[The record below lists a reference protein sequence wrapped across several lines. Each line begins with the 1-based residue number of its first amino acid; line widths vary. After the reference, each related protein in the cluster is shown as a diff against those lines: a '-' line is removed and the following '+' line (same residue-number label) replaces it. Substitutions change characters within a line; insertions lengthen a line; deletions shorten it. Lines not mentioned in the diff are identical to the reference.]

1 MLPFAYRVFQA
12 IVQEHTFYRAA
23 QTLNVTPSAIS
34 HSVNQLEKE
43 LGFPLFIRN
52 RSGVELTTDGQS
64 VLPLIQAIIN
74 AEDRLQQAAAN
85 IHGLNAGSVRIGA
98 FSSVCINWL
107 PPIIRQFRQ
116 DYPQIAINV
125 EQAGFGE
132 IAAAV
137 KTGRLDLGLSAL
149 PVSEKLTVLPLVK
162 DAIYCITPNDF
173 VPANHTT
180 VTAAD
185 LVDQNFILQRGDY
198 DKDTKAALDHYQIR
212 PNALRFSIDDQSIL
226 AMVEAGM
233 GMGILPELALERVTG
248 NVNVYPFDKQ
258 FYRTICL
265 VVNAEQ
271 AKAPSTA
278 KLLRAITDYVEATY
292 PDKILTHGAGNNDAM

>member
-12 IVQEHTFYRAA
+12 IIQEHTFYRAA
-23 QTLNVTPSAIS
+23 QVLNVTPSAIS

-43 LGFPLFIRN
+43 LGFTLFIRN
-52 RSGVELTTDGQS
+52 RSGVELTPDGRAVQ
-64 VLPLIQAIIN
+64 PLIQAIIN

-85 IHGLNAGSVRIGA
+85 IKGLNAGSVRLGA

-107 PPIIRQFRQ
+107 PPIIQTFKQ

-125 EQAGFGE
+125 EQADFTS

-137 KTGRLDLGLSAL
+137 KTGRLDLGFSAL
-149 PVSEKLTVLPLVK
+149 PVTEKLTVLPLIK
-162 DAIYCITPNDF
+162 DEIYCITPADF
-173 VPANHTT
+173 IPANRTT

-233 GMGILPELALERVTG
+233 GMGILPELALERVSG
-248 NVNVYPFDKQ
+248 NVNVYPFDTR

-265 VVNAEQ
+265 VVNSEQ

-278 KLLRAITDYVEATY
+278 KMIEAITAYVTAKY
-292 PDKILTHGAGNNDAM
+292 PDKVLQHPHVG

>member
-12 IVQEHTFYRAA
+12 IIQEHTFYRAA
-23 QTLNVTPSAIS
+23 QILNVTPSAIS

-43 LGFPLFIRN
+43 LGFSLFIRN
-52 RSGVELTTDGQS
+52 RSGVELTPDGKS
-64 VLPLIQAIIN
+64 VQPLIQAIIN
-74 AEDRLQQAAAN
+74 SEERLEQAAAN
-85 IHGLNAGSVRIGA
+85 IKGLNAGSVRLGA

-107 PPIIRQFRQ
+107 PPIIQNFKQ
-116 DYPQIAINV
+116 DYPDIAINV
-125 EQAGFGE
+125 EQADFTE

-137 KTGRLDLGLSAL
+137 KTGRLDLGFSAL
-149 PVSEKLTVLPLVK
+149 PVNEKLTVLPLIK
-162 DAIYCITPNDF
+162 DEIYCITPTDF
-173 VPANHTT
+173 IPANRTT

-185 LVDQNFILQRGDY
+185 LVKQNFILQRGDY
-198 DKDTKAALDHYQIR
+198 DKDTKAALDHYQIQ

-233 GMGILPELALERVTG
+233 GMGILPELALERISG
-248 NVNVYPFDKQ
+248 DVNVYPFDTR

-265 VVNAEQ
+265 VVNSAQ

-278 KLLRAITDYVEATY
+278 KMIDAITTYVTTKY
-292 PDKILTHGAGNNDAM
+292 PAKVLQHPGAV

>member
-12 IVQEHTFYRAA
+12 IIQEHTFYRAA
-23 QTLNVTPSAIS
+23 QILNVTPSAIS

-43 LGFPLFIRN
+43 LGFSLFIRN
-52 RSGVELTTDGQS
+52 RSGVELTPDGKS
-64 VLPLIQAIIN
+64 VQPLIQAIVN
-74 AEDRLQQAAAN
+74 AEERLEQAAAN
-85 IHGLNAGSVRIGA
+85 IKGLNSGSVRLGA

-107 PPIIRQFRQ
+107 PPIIQNFKQ
-116 DYPQIAINV
+116 DYPDIAINV
-125 EQAGFGE
+125 EQADFTE

-137 KTGRLDLGLSAL
+137 KTGRLDLGFSAL
-149 PVSEKLTVLPLVK
+149 PVNEKLTVLPLIK
-162 DAIYCITPNDF
+162 DEIYCITPADF
-173 VPANHTT
+173 IPANRTT

-185 LVDQNFILQRGDY
+185 LVKQNFILQRGDY
-198 DKDTKAALDHYQIR
+198 DKDTKAALDHYQIQ

-233 GMGILPELALERVTG
+233 GMGILPELALERISG
-248 NVNVYPFDKQ
+248 DVNVYPFDTR

-265 VVNAEQ
+265 VVNSEQ

-278 KLLRAITDYVEATY
+278 KMIAAITAYVTTKY
-292 PDKILTHGAGNNDAM
+292 PAKVLQHPGAV

>member
-1 MLPFAYRVFQA
+1 MLPFAYRVFQT
-12 IVQEHTFYRAA
+12 IVQEQTFYRAA

-52 RSGVELTTDGQS
+52 RTGVELTPDGKT

-85 IHGLNAGSVRIGA
+85 INGMNAGSVRMGA

-107 PPIIRQFRQ
+107 PPIIRQFKQ
-116 DYPQIAINV
+116 DYPEISINV
-125 EQAGFGE
+125 EQADFSD

-137 KTGRLDLGLSAL
+137 KTGRLDLGFSAL

-162 DAIYCITPNDF
+162 DEIYCITPTDF
-173 VPANHTT
+173 IPANRTT

-185 LVDQNFILQRGDY
+185 LIDQNFILQRGDY
-198 DKDTKAALDHYQIR
+198 DKDTKAALDHYKIR

-233 GMGILPELALERVTG
+233 GMGILPELALERVSG
-248 NVNVYPFDKQ
+248 NVNVYPFDTK
-258 FYRTICL
+258 FFRTICL
-265 VVNAEQ
+265 VVNSEQ

-278 KLLRAITDYVEATY
+278 KMIAAITAYVTAKY
-292 PDKILTHGAGNNDAM
+292 PDKVLAHPHVG

>member
-12 IVQEHTFYRAA
+12 IIQEHTFYRAA
-23 QTLNVTPSAIS
+23 QVLNVTPSAIS

-43 LGFPLFIRN
+43 LGFSLFIRN
-52 RSGVELTTDGQS
+52 RSGVELTPDGQA
-64 VLPLIQAIIN
+64 VQPLIQAIIN
-74 AEDRLQQAAAN
+74 AEDRLEQAAAN
-85 IHGLNAGSVRIGA
+85 IKGLNAGSVLLGA

-107 PPIIRQFRQ
+107 PPIIQNFKQ
-116 DYPQIAINV
+116 DYPQIDINV
-125 EQAGFGE
+125 EQADFSS
-132 IAAAV
+132 IASAV
-137 KTGRLDLGLSAL
+137 KTGRLDLGFSAL
-149 PVSEKLTVLPLVK
+149 PVTEKLTVLPLVK
-162 DAIYCITPNDF
+162 DEIYCITPNDF
-173 VPANHTT
+173 IPANRTT

-198 DKDTKAALDHYQIR
+198 DKDTKAALDHYQIQ

-233 GMGILPELALERVTG
+233 GMGILPELALERISG
-248 NVNVYPFDKQ
+248 DVNVYPFDTR

-265 VVNAEQ
+265 VVNSEQ

-278 KLLRAITDYVEATY
+278 KMIDAITDYVTVKY
-292 PDKILTHGAGNNDAM
+292 PDKVLQHPHVG

>member
-12 IVQEHTFYRAA
+12 IIQEHTFYRAA
-23 QTLNVTPSAIS
+23 QVLNVTPSAIS

-43 LGFPLFIRN
+43 LGFTLFIRN
-52 RSGVELTTDGQS
+52 RSGVELTPDGRAVQ
-64 VLPLIQAIIN
+64 PLIQAIIN

-85 IHGLNAGSVRIGA
+85 IKGLNAGSVRLGA

-107 PPIIRQFRQ
+107 PPIIQTFKQ

-125 EQAGFGE
+125 EQADFTS

-137 KTGRLDLGLSAL
+137 KTGRLDLGFSAL
-149 PVSEKLTVLPLVK
+149 PVTEKLTVLPLIK
-162 DAIYCITPNDF
+162 DEIYCITPADF
-173 VPANHTT
+173 IPANRTT

-233 GMGILPELALERVTG
+233 GMGILPELALERVSG
-248 NVNVYPFDKQ
+248 NVNVYPFDTR

-265 VVNAEQ
+265 VVNSEQ

-278 KLLRAITDYVEATY
+278 KMITAITAYVTAKY
-292 PDKILTHGAGNNDAM
+292 PDKVLQHPHVG

>member
-1 MLPFAYRVFQA
+1 MV
-12 IVQEHTFYRAA
+12 
-23 QTLNVTPSAIS
+23 
-34 HSVNQLEKE
+34 
-43 LGFPLFIRN
+43 
-52 RSGVELTTDGQS
+52 
-64 VLPLIQAIIN
+64 
-74 AEDRLQQAAAN
+74 
-85 IHGLNAGSVRIGA
+85 
-98 FSSVCINWL
+98 
-107 PPIIRQFRQ
+107 
-116 DYPQIAINV
+116 
-125 EQAGFGE
+125 QAGFSD

-149 PVSEKLTVLPLVK
+149 PVAEKLTVLPLVK
-162 DAIYCITPNDF
+162 DEIYCITPRDF
-173 VPANHTT
+173 IPANRTT

-233 GMGILPELALERVTG
+233 GMGILPELALERLSG
-248 NVNVYPFDKQ
+248 NVNVYPFDTR

-265 VVNAEQ
+265 VVNSEQ

-278 KLLRAITDYVEATY
+278 KMIAAITDYVTATY
-292 PDKILTHGAGNNDAM
+292 PDKVLEHPRNN

>member
-12 IVQEHTFYRAA
+12 IIQEHTFYRAA
-23 QTLNVTPSAIS
+23 QILNVTPSAIS

-43 LGFPLFIRN
+43 LGFSLFIRN
-52 RSGVELTTDGQS
+52 RSGVELTPDGKS
-64 VLPLIQAIIN
+64 VQPLIQAIVN
-74 AEDRLQQAAAN
+74 AEERLEQAAAN
-85 IHGLNAGSVRIGA
+85 IKGLNSGSVRLGA

-107 PPIIRQFRQ
+107 PPIIQNFKQ
-116 DYPQIAINV
+116 DYPDIAINV
-125 EQAGFGE
+125 EQADFTE

-137 KTGRLDLGLSAL
+137 KTGRLDLGFSAL
-149 PVSEKLTVLPLVK
+149 PVNEKLTVLPLIK
-162 DAIYCITPNDF
+162 DEIYCITPADF
-173 VPANHTT
+173 IPANRTT

-185 LVDQNFILQRGDY
+185 LVKQNFILQRGDY
-198 DKDTKAALDHYQIR
+198 DKDTKAALDHYQIQ

-233 GMGILPELALERVTG
+233 GMGILPELALERISG
-248 NVNVYPFDKQ
+248 DVNVYPFDTR

-265 VVNAEQ
+265 VVNSEQ

-278 KLLRAITDYVEATY
+278 KMIAAITAYVTTKCPAKVLQH
-292 PDKILTHGAGNNDAM
+292 PGAV

>member
-23 QTLNVTPSAIS
+23 QTLSVTPSAIS

-52 RSGVELTTDGQS
+52 RAGVELTPDGKT
-64 VLPLIQAIIN
+64 VLPLIQGVIN
-74 AEDRLQQAAAN
+74 AEDRLEQAAAN
-85 IHGLNAGSVRIGA
+85 INGLNAGSVRLGA
-98 FSSVCINWL
+98 FSSVCISWL
-107 PPIIRQFRQ
+107 PPIIRRFKQ
-116 DYPQIAINV
+116 DYPDIQINL
-125 EQAGFGE
+125 EQAGFAD

-137 KTGRLDLGLSAL
+137 KSGRLDLGLSAL

-162 DAIYCITPNDF
+162 DEIYCITPTDF
-173 VPANHTT
+173 IPANRTT

-212 PNALRFSIDDQSIL
+212 PNAIRFSIDDQSIL
-226 AMVEAGM
+226 AMVDAGM
-233 GMGILPELALERVTG
+233 GMGILPELALQKVTG
-248 NVNVYPFDKQ
+248 NVHVYPFDTE

-278 KLLRAITDYVEATY
+278 KMIRAITEYVTTAY
-292 PDKILTHGAGNNDAM
+292 PDQVLRHPHVG

>member
-12 IVQEHTFYRAA
+12 IVQEQTFYRAA

-52 RSGVELTTDGQS
+52 RTGVELTPDGQS
-64 VLPLIQAIIN
+64 ILPLIQGVIN

-85 IHGLNAGSVRIGA
+85 INGLNAGSVRWRA
-98 FSSVCINWL
+98 FSSVCITWL
-107 PPIIRQFRQ
+107 PSIIQQFKQ
-116 DYPQIAINV
+116 TYPQIDINLV
-125 EQAGFGE
+125 QAGFSD

-149 PVSEKLTVLPLVK
+149 PVAEKLTVLPLVK
-162 DAIYCITPNDF
+162 DEIYCITPRDF
-173 VPANHTT
+173 IPANRTT

-198 DKDTKAALDHYQIR
+198 DKDTKAALDHYQLR

-233 GMGILPELALERVTG
+233 GMGILPELALERLSG
-248 NVNVYPFDKQ
+248 NVNVYPFDTR

-265 VVNAEQ
+265 VVNSEQ

-278 KLLRAITDYVEATY
+278 KMIAAITDYVTTTY
-292 PDKILTHGAGNNDAM
+292 PDKVLEHPHIN